1 MIRFRFVEEEEALRR
16 FVHNL
21 CIGACVIGGLFLLFV
36 LFVPVRLSVSFS
48 DPFYADEALSSENTT
63 FSYRSL
69 IGIPYPASH
78 VWYDRTEDRLAAYS
92 RGFWLDQKLSY
103 QKPDS
108 LTVSYDGT
116 VYAGQPVDPSK
127 LSVAAV
133 YPDGTSRTVTEVSV
147 TSDPVPMTTHCT
159 IPVETNAG
167 TVSWETDVVTPT
179 DLSASY
185 DETATLGDLFDENR
199 VIFTLTYPD
208 GTTGTSRE
216 FSVLDAPEYL
226 SEAMTLTVTSDY
238 GDTELSIV
246 PQNLQQ
252 LSVSYG
258 QTVYVGDT
266 LSKEQVSMSMTQP
279 DGTVSPIT
287 EFVFPEVGIV
297 RTQTELLLSSPFGD
311 GRLTITPVPVA
322 SITADYRTDPL
333 AGEPLDVETLHL
345 TYEDGTVRDVD
356 VSEVTFLKDDLTLQ
370 DGRQMF
376 WFTWN
381 GLYYVLYVE
390 PIALDVVS
398 LRDERSSETQEI
410 SFATYDLTQEQLSQ
424 IAVLCQRLASDDPM
438 GIAMEASLLA
448 NRYELYGSDAQD
460 LAAYMVDSGYWG
472 EDAASY
478 GTSYQASELNIAIVE
493 DVLVRGY
500 RHLPL
505 YVDAHAGRSDIQS
518 QNSQGLEVGQT
529 EVTKQDGTVFRYTV
543 SSPDGSLLYGYTD
556 DAYREVTGEVPLP
569 SHPRQPVDTDT
580 EDGISFGEDA
590 VTETETEDATS
601 AEDVS
606 IPEGTEETFLFED
619 DDSGISVESAQ

>member
-1 MIRFRFVEEEEALRR
+1 MVK
-16 FVHNL
+16 
-21 CIGACVIGGLFLLFV
+21 
-36 LFVPVRLSVSFS
+36 
-48 DPFYADEALSSENTT
+48 T
-63 FSYRSL
+63 
-69 IGIPYPASH
+69 
-78 VWYDRTEDRLAAYS
+78 
-92 RGFWLDQKLSY
+92 K
-103 QKPDS
+103 
-108 LTVSYDGT
+108 
-116 VYAGQPVDPSK
+116 
-127 LSVAAV
+127 
-133 YPDGTSRTVTEVSV
+133 
-147 TSDPVPMTTHCT
+147 
-159 IPVETNAG
+159 
-167 TVSWETDVVTPT
+167 
-179 DLSASY
+179 
-185 DETATLGDLFDENR
+185 
-199 VIFTLTYPD
+199 
-208 GTTGTSRE
+208 
-216 FSVLDAPEYL
+216 
-226 SEAMTLTVTSDY
+226 
-238 GDTELSIV
+238 
-246 PQNLQQ
+246 
-252 LSVSYG
+252 
-258 QTVYVGDT
+258 
-266 LSKEQVSMSMTQP
+266 
-279 DGTVSPIT
+279 
-287 EFVFPEVGIV
+287 
-297 RTQTELLLSSPFGD
+297 TELLLSSPFGD
-311 GRLTITPVPVA
+311 GRLTIDPVPVA

-333 AGEPLDVETLHL
+333 AGEPLDVEMLHL

-356 VSEVTFLKDDLTLQ
+356 VSEVTFLHDDLTLQ

-390 PIALDVVS
+390 PIALDVAA

-410 SFATYDLTQEQLSQ
+410 SFTTTLDRVLSQ

-460 LAAYMVDSGYWG
+460 LEAYMVDSGYWG

-478 GTSYQASELNIAIVE
+478 GTSYHASELNIAIVE

-500 RHLPL
+500 RQLPL

-556 DAYREVTGEVPLP
+556 DAYREVTGEAPLP